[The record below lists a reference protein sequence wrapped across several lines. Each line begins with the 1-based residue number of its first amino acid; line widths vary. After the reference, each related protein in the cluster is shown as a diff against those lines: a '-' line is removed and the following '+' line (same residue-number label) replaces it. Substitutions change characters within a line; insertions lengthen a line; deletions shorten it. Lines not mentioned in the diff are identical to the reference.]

1 MGKRFGATLADTES
15 RRFIQ
20 GFVLSSLLHQEPR
33 YFLSGRSSFLGR
45 AWYAATRVLVTKGD
59 SGLSEFNSSE
69 LLGALATSSLQNA
82 YYPSRSRTLDGTMSR
97 FTGAL
102 GSDAASNLLHEFAPD
117 LKRIFRR
124 HAPKTD
130 QGNRAEDPDPRRVQ
144 TLNARK
150 SAAASANLAW
160 SVMARGTSYC
170 QSHESEVH
178 PPGHHSVCSDSAH
191 SRLSPFRPVCSVQA
205 TASLPRLASFCAEWL
220 RGN

>member
-1 MGKRFGATLADTES
+1 MPGWGKRFGATLADTES

-124 HAPKTD
+124 HAPKTIKEIE
-130 QGNRAEDPDPRRVQ
+130 QKIPIPDEYKP
-144 TLNARK
+144 
-150 SAAASANLAW
+150 
-160 SVMARGTSYC
+160 
-170 QSHESEVH
+170 
-178 PPGHHSVCSDSAH
+178 
-191 SRLSPFRPVCSVQA
+191 
-205 TASLPRLASFCAEWL
+205 
-220 RGN
+220 